1 MNLNLNN
8 KGGFDGP
15 VAWDGPGTASALS
28 RWAAG
33 QLTRFLG
40 WVALWWGAVFV
51 TVGLLPVGAVVP
63 MTLVLAVLMY
73 NAVMSLIKL
82 RRFGRMRRILTVYP
96 WRQQPGGV
104 RYDARGRKAS
114 FVLPDPDRP
123 EKTVSPKI
131 SGFFFRPWD
140 RIARKGF
147 DGDLWYAGDARFAC
161 VIAKPGLKALTYAA
175 QPTAFNPRTS
185 PRRKGLSPEA
195 RRRARAIG
203 ARVAD

>member
-1 MNLNLNN
+1 MSENPWV
-8 KGGFDGP
+8 FEGP
-15 VAWDGPGTASALS
+15 VAWETPGTPSALA
-28 RWAAG
+28 RWAAL
-33 QLTRFLG
+33 QLAKIVG
-40 WVALWWGAVFV
+40 WFALWWALVAL
-51 TVGLLPVGAVVP
+51 TVVVLPVWAVAP
-63 MTLVLAVLMY
+63 MTLPLAVTIYLV
-73 NAVMSLIKL
+73 VMASWRL
-82 RRFGRMRRILTVYP
+82 RRVWMLRRILTTYP

-140 RIARKGF
+140 RVARKGF
-147 DGDLWYAGDARFAC
+147 DGELWYAGDPRFAC
-161 VIAKPGLKALTYAA
+161 VIAKPGLKMLTYAV
-175 QPTAFNPRTS
+175 QPTAFNRRTS